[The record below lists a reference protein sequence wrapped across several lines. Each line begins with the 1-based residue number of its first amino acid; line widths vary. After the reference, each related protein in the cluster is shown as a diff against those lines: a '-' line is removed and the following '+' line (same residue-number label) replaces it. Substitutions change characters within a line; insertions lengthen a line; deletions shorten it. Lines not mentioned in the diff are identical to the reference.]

1 MAERNWGGRRTPQ
14 NPAPV
19 SGPGQLSQ
27 RTDGGPQQV
36 LSDVS
41 GMPYGENQA
50 MEAIQSAAPLAASGQ
65 ASARATRRGGAG
77 RQPSGAI
84 GGGMGVTPLMSPT
97 QRPDEPVTA
106 GAPFGPGDGP
116 SFMQQENMRQ
126 MGIREAQT
134 IAESLPALERAANSE
149 FGTDSFRR
157 FVQYVKSVTG

>member
-1 MAERNWGGRRTPQ
+1 MAERQGGMRRPQ

-50 MEAIQSAAPLAASGQ
+50 MEAIQAMAPMSASPSAASPRARSRQ
-65 ASARATRRGGAG
+65 AGSTG
-77 RQPSGAI
+77 RQA
-84 GGGMGVTPLMSPT
+84 GGMSATPLFAPT

-106 GAPFGPGDGP
+106 GAPFGPGPGP
-116 SFMQQENMRQ
+116 SGTMQPLGVRGTYSLTETLEKMLPYDEK
-126 MGIREAQT
+126 GD
-134 IAESLPALERAANSE
+134 IARLYEIAS
-149 FGTDSFRR
+149 RR
-157 FVQYVKSVTG
+157 GW

>member
-36 LSDVS
+36 QADVS

-50 MEAIQSAAPLAASGQ
+50 MEAIQSAAPMSASGQ
-65 ASARATRRGGAG
+65 ATARATRRGGAG
-77 RQPSGAI
+77 RQAAGAAQ
-84 GGGMGVTPLMSPT
+84 GPTPLFAPT

-116 SFMQQENMRQ
+116 AFMQQENMRQ